1 MFFQFFFK
9 ILLFYCCKV
18 LIRITECLFTS
29 KCEWCH
35 MMSHFKK
42 RIFLKKNSI
51 FFSCCNMPI
60 HIMTYDNFV
69 FKFAFIQIFFLIN
82 FFFNIFLGLHI
93 VTCTSRSDLMVFIAK
108 KFNNNGYAL
117 EHALVGPNTIG
128 QNGILLNHS

>member
-1 MFFQFFFK
+1 
-9 ILLFYCCKV
+9 
-18 LIRITECLFTS
+18 
-29 KCEWCH
+29 
-35 MMSHFKK
+35 
-42 RIFLKKNSI
+42 
-51 FFSCCNMPI
+51 MPI